1 MSPSVSV
8 QEVVD
13 WLDNAWVERLH
24 SLSLDDVVWCLARFS
39 AVLLPHA
46 AIDLSPLLQ
55 LVEHSTFVSSF
66 ALLHSPLKLPER
78 LGVLQQTLRLVPLLA
93 RHFLTLSNSAQ
104 RFAANACSQA
114 YQSSSTHKMEWCG
127 KKDKSDKD
135 RNDKDRNGKHRNDS
149 SFNNSSFRAPFS
161 FASPHAIGTTGAIAH
176 SSTPDSSGAHTVLL
190 DGALVRKTFAGIAH
204 VFAGAVVL
212 RSADATWQL
221 ADDVCGVCLEALDSM
236 RACMTAHLEGGCAH
250 HWHSALYAHVDLCT
264 ADVIHVLQMTGVM
277 ADSLMVYGERH
288 ERQEMPPI
296 VYGVRPIVCSQS
308 IPLPIPSSQSEHA
321 NREKMIGVQH
331 NVTDELRRLQHAMHG
346 VAQWLVLLL
355 ARRQPPVLVRMPSH
369 SNSRSSPPPASLHS
383 SPHTHTKDTR
393 RENNGSHFESTLPL
407 QHAHEE
413 ELLADASIEGSG
425 CVVTGMLKTERVKTT
440 PPTQVHTLQPCET
453 AHQVT
458 PLTMHESVLGVP
470 SLYLL
475 FCCLLLSP
483 LRLNL
488 CRGHTCDTV
497 FLFLYQ
503 PCSWVLGVRQLRR
516 NSRFARVVARRNWKI
531 KIRRKIQPG
540 LVVARGPS
548 PPRAACQ
555 HPRAT
560 FLHATFLFHSSKCYC
575 FICRQAK
582 MLCSLNDGGACDAVF
597 LVLLCFWAYV

>member
-13 WLDNAWVERLH
+13 WLDNARVERLH

-55 LVEHSTFVSSF
+55 LVEHSTFASSF

-93 RHFLTLSNSAQ
+93 KHFLTLSNSAQ
-104 RFAANACSQA
+104 SFAANACSQA
-114 YQSSSTHKMEWCG
+114 YQSPSTHKTEWCG
-127 KKDKSDKD
+127 KKDKSDKY
-135 RNDKDRNGKHRNDS
+135 RNDKDKNGKDRNDS
-149 SFNNSSFRAPFS
+149 SFNDSSFRAPFS
-161 FASPHAIGTTGAIAH
+161 FASSHAIGTTGAIAH

-308 IPLPIPSSQSEHA
+308 IPLPISSSQSEHA
-321 NREKMIGVQH
+321 NREKMLGVQH

-346 VAQWLVLLL
+346 MAQWLVLLL

-369 SNSRSSPPPASLHS
+369 SNSRSSPLPASLHS

-393 RENNGSHFESTLPL
+393 RENIGSHFESTLSL
-407 QHAHEE
+407 QHAHQE
-413 ELLADASIEGSG
+413 ELLANASIDGSG
-425 CVVTGMLKTERVKTT
+425 CVVTGMLKTQRVETQVDNQAPTQVKTT
-440 PPTQVHTLQPCET
+440 APTQVHTLEPCET

-475 FCCLLLSP
+475 SCCLFRIISAASQSMSRAYVWQRFPISISTLL
-483 LRLNL
+483 
-488 CRGHTCDTV
+488 
-497 FLFLYQ
+497 
-503 PCSWVLGVRQLRR
+503 LG
-516 NSRFARVVARRNWKI
+516 A
-531 KIRRKIQPG
+531 G
-540 LVVARGPS
+540 
-548 PPRAACQ
+548 
-555 HPRAT
+555 RAT
-560 FLHATFLFHSSKCYC
+560 TTSQLAFCWSC
-575 FICRQAK
+575 
-582 MLCSLNDGGACDAVF
+582 GAPQ
-597 LVLLCFWAYV
+597 LGN